1 MAAGHCC
8 IFLWSIII
16 ISANND
22 TINVAHAEKS
32 SFKNPSKFNPPFF
45 FTLLPAHSNLLS
57 SSDSHC
63 ATNSIQPLKY
73 SQDFELPMSILS
85 FMFLKELS
93 KKWLIFEYE
102 IDFFLSRSQCHST
115 AKHSFHII
123 SV

>member
-45 FTLLPAHSNLLS
+45 FLHSSQLTLTCSAPLTHTALQTPFNL
-57 SSDSHC
+57 
-63 ATNSIQPLKY
+63 
-73 SQDFELPMSILS
+73 
-85 FMFLKELS
+85 
-93 KKWLIFEYE
+93 
-102 IDFFLSRSQCHST
+102 
-115 AKHSFHII
+115 
-123 SV
+123 